1 MLTPRWRGRWTRLVW
16 CFCLALA
23 FAATSGM
30 LGTPQVSAQEDEAPS
45 SVETS
50 TDRIGSIVVEGN
62 ERIEAETVRS
72 YLSISAGDP
81 FDGRAVNQALKSLF
95 ATGLFAD
102 VTIRREGR
110 ALVVR
115 VVENP
120 IVNRVA
126 FEGNSKIKDAQLEA
140 EVQLKPRIVYTRP
153 RVQSDVQRILEIY
166 RRSGRFAATID
177 PKVIPLEQNRVDVV
191 FEIDEGPVT
200 GVRQISFV
208 GNKEF
213 SDSELRSAIVTRE
226 SAWYRFFSSD
236 DTYDPDRL
244 TFDRELLRKF
254 YLSEGYADFRVISAI
269 AELTRDREDFIITFT
284 VEEGER
290 YDFGKIDV
298 ESKLK
303 DVNVETLRPLL
314 TTAEGDTYN
323 ADEVEKSI
331 QALTDAVGN
340 LGFAFV
346 DIEPAINRDRENKR
360 IDLTYQ
366 IAEGPR
372 VYVDRIDIVGNVRT
386 LDKVIRR
393 EFRLVEGDAF
403 NAAKIR
409 RSRDRIRSLGFF
421 EKVDVTADPGESA
434 DRSVITVGVEEK
446 STGEL
451 SFGVGISSLDGP
463 LADVSITERNLLGR
477 GQDLKLGL
485 TVSGR
490 RQEADISF
498 TEPYFLD
505 RNIAAGFDIFRRTT
519 DFQDESSFDE
529 ENLGFALRGGYSI
542 TEDLSHNVNY
552 RLSFDELND
561 VPDNASRFIQAQE
574 GASTK
579 SSIGH
584 SLLYDKR
591 DSRIDTREGYYAG
604 IGQEFAGVG
613 GNVQYFQQTARAGYF
628 YPLGDD
634 WVASVTGRAGYMIGL
649 FGDDVRINDRFFL
662 GGSSLR
668 GFESSGVGPRDITT
682 DDALGGNV
690 FYATT
695 IEFTTPIRIIQDVDL
710 RGSIFTDFGSLFT
723 VDDEGPEVVDIS
735 NPRAAAGIGFAY
747 VSPFGPIRVD
757 FAQAFLKEG
766 FDKTELFRFSFGTR
780 F

>member
-1 MLTPRWRGRWTRLVW
+1 MLTLRRRGRWIPLVW

-23 FAATSGM
+23 VSLASGP
-30 LGTPQVSAQEDEAPS
+30 LGRQAVAQEEEPSS

-50 TDRIGSIVVEGN
+50 TDRIASIAVEGN

-72 YLSISAGDP
+72 YLAISVGDP

-110 ALVVR
+110 SLVVR

-153 RVQSDVQRILEIY
+153 RVQSDVRRIVEIY
-166 RRSGRFAATID
+166 RRSGRFAATVN
-177 PKVIPLEQNRVDVV
+177 PKVIQLEQNRVDVV
-191 FEIDEGPVT
+191 YEIDEGPVT
-200 GVRQISFV
+200 GVRAISFV
-208 GNKEF
+208 GNTEF
-213 SDSELRSAIVTRE
+213 SDSELRGAISTRE

-236 DTYDPDRL
+236 DIYDPDRL

-254 YLSEGYADFRVISAI
+254 YLKEGYADFRVISAV
-269 AELTRDREDFIITFT
+269 AELTRDREDFIITLT

-290 YDFGKIDV
+290 YNFGKIDV
-298 ESKLK
+298 ETKLK
-303 DVNVETLRPLL
+303 DVNVDTLRPLL
-314 TTAEGDTYN
+314 TTEEGDTYN

-346 DIEPAINRDRENKR
+346 DIEPAVNRDREKR
-360 IDLTYQ
+360 TIDLTYQ

-386 LDKVIRR
+386 LDKVLRR

-421 EKVDVTADPGESA
+421 DTVDVTAEPGDSP
-434 DRSVITVGVEEK
+434 DRSVIRVDVEEK

-505 RNIAAGFDIFRRTT
+505 RNISAGFDIFRRTT
-519 DFQDESSFDE
+519 DFQDESSHEE
-529 ENLGFALRGGYSI
+529 ENTGFGLRMGYSI
-542 TEDLSHNVNY
+542 TEELSHSLNY

-561 VPDNASRFIQAQE
+561 VPDTASRFIQAQV
-574 GASTK
+574 GKSTK

-584 SLLYDKR
+584 SLLYDER
-591 DSRIDTREGYYAG
+591 DSRIDTREGYYVG
-604 IGQEFAGVG
+604 MGQEFAGVG
-613 GNVQYFQQTARAGYF
+613 GTVYYVQQTARAGYY

-634 WVASVTGRAGYMIGL
+634 WVASVNARFGYIAGLGE
-649 FGDDVRINDRFFL
+649 DVRVIDRFTL
-662 GGSSLR
+662 GGNSNSLR

-682 DDALGGNV
+682 DDALGGNI
-690 FYATT
+690 FYSTS
-695 IEFTTPIRIIQDVDL
+695 IELTTPIRIIQDVDI
-710 RGSIFTDFGSLFT
+710 RGSVFTDIGSLFS
-723 VDDEGPEVVDIS
+723 VDDKGPEVADEGS
-735 NPRAAAGIGFAY
+735 PRVAAGIGFSY

-757 FAQAFLKEG
+757 FAQAFVKED
-766 FDKTELFRFSFGTR
+766 FDKTELLRFSFGTR
-780 F
+780 L